1 MSFNTYRV
9 SSNANTVN
17 GTFGSAIVGDHWL
30 GVRMHIFTA
39 LLLVTLSLYFSSE
52 NRLKSFKEMP
62 RKTKAIR
69 GSLTFKCG
77 FARVAAYYSFANKR

>member
-30 GVRMHIFTA
+30 GVRIHIFTA
-39 LLLVTLSLYFSSE
+39 LAKVLVYFSSE
-52 NRLKSFKEMP
+52 NGLKSLKEMP
-62 RKTKAIR
+62 RKAKAILNTW
-69 GSLTFKCG
+69 LT
-77 FARVAAYYSFANKR
+77 Y